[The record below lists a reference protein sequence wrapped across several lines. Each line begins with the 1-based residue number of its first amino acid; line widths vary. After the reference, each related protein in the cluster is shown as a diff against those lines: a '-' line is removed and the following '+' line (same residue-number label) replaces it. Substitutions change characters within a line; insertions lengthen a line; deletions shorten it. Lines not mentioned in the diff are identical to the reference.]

1 MTEGE
6 ECGVI
11 FAGLRPRETRSFCFG
26 KRTQNHGYPGG
37 ALREPFPQVP
47 PTEYLE
53 ISSPNQLVYRLLKGD
68 QKVLVNVVRPPMG
81 DIIPVVLQF
90 P

>member
-1 MTEGE
+1 MRGYIR
-6 ECGVI
+6 GV
-11 FAGLRPRETRSFCFG
+11 APPRDEVLLFRQ
-26 KRTQNHGYPGG
+26 KDPKPWVPGRGPSG
-37 ALREPFPQVP
+37 AFPPVP

-68 QKVLVNVVRPPMG
+68 QKVLVNVVHPPMG